1 MATEKEWETFQED
14 MGRYS
19 RQLRLIGEDGQR
31 KLKHSTV
38 LVAGIGGLGGTA
50 ALYLAAAGIGK
61 LILAHEGFIKPPDLN
76 RQILMDTAR
85 IGEERIPCAVES
97 LKRINPE
104 LEIDAYPERIT
115 VERALGW
122 AMEADIVIDAR
133 YDFPERYALNQV
145 CRQAGVP
152 MVEAAMY
159 GFEISLTV
167 FVPGQTPCLECLY
180 PKRDP
185 SWEPLGFPVLGAT
198 SGMAGCMAAMEA
210 VKWITGV
217 GDVLTGRMVRMNTL
231 DFSSLYVAL
240 DETSLCPECAERRKR
255 HDGVYQAAP

>member
-1 MATEKEWETFQED
+1 MEQEREMFHED

-19 RQLRLIGEDGQR
+19 RQLRLIGEEGQK
-31 KLKHSTV
+31 KLKNSTV
-38 LVAGIGGLGGTA
+38 FVAGIGGLGGTA

-61 LILAHEGFIKPPDLN
+61 LILAHEGIIKPPDLN
-76 RQILMDTAR
+76 RQILMDADR
-85 IGEERIPCAVES
+85 IGETRIPCAVES

-104 LEIDAYPERIT
+104 IEIEAYPERIT
-115 VERALGW
+115 VDRALQW
-122 AMEADIVIDAR
+122 ALESDMVIDAR

-167 FVPGQTPCLECLY
+167 VLPGETPCLECLY
-180 PKRDP
+180 PVRDAG
-185 SWEPLGFPVLGAT
+185 WEPLGFPVLGAT
-198 SGMAGCMAAMEA
+198 SGMAGCMAALEA

-217 GDVLTGRMVRMNTL
+217 GEVTAGRMVRMDTL
-231 DFSSLYVAL
+231 NLTSIQVAL
-240 DETSLCPECAERRKR
+240 DDIPLCPECRERRGK
-255 HDGVYQAAP
+255 HDGIHQTAGVG